1 MVVPPVV
8 VSAGETDRAIPA
20 AVVIET
26 AMRPGRDKGVIL
38 QKLEPQGDGG
48 GSARQPRHASFLRVM
63 AFWRV

>member
-38 QKLEPQGDGG
+38 QKLEPEPDDLN
-48 GSARQPRHASFLRVM
+48 ARRQPHRASFLRIM
-63 AFWRV
+63 AFRRV